1 MPRWAFVWWSLVVLV
16 LAGACG
22 SSERTGASES
32 RSSPAP
38 DVALEPVVI
47 PGDSPRSRDDAVTG
61 NWRIQMGRTTWIV
74 RLEPRPGLPNEYEG
88 VGTRTTPGDEG
99 KVVTL
104 GVGAIVDGREFRTW
118 LGAGLVVCKGP
129 FKTTGVIDG
138 TCTGIDGTDVG
149 ALRGER
155 Q

>member
-1 MPRWAFVWWSLVVLV
+1 VSLVVLV

-22 SSERTGASES
+22 SSEPANDATSASA
-32 RSSPAP
+32 RAP
-38 DVALEPVVI
+38 DIALGSAVI
-47 PGDSPRSRDDAVTG
+47 RGDAPGSRDDAVTG
-61 NWRIQMGRTTWIV
+61 NWRMQMGRTTWIV
-74 RLEPRPGLPNEYEG
+74 RLEPRPNLMNEYEG
-88 VGTRTTPGDEG
+88 IGTRTTPGDDG
-99 KVVTL
+99 KEVTM

-129 FKTTGVIDG
+129 FEAIGVIQG